1 VDFDTGSSDL
11 FLPGPQ
17 CRETCS
23 GHTLYDPSESDSSSD
38 TGRSF
43 RLKFGDGSTA
53 IVEGYTDVVS
63 VAGLSVSRLYLLNYV
78 VFCNVHLG
86 QGTSGWRCQ

>member
-1 VDFDTGSSDL
+1 MDFDTGSSDL
-11 FLPGPQ
+11 FLPGPL

-23 GHTLYDPSESDSSSD
+23 GHAVYNPSESYSASD

-53 IVEGYTDVVS
+53 TVEGSTDVVS
-63 VAGLSVSRLYLLNYV
+63 IAGLSVSWSYLPGCV
-78 VFCNVHLG
+78 V
-86 QGTSGWRCQ
+86 SEAYI